1 MSYLKLT
8 GITKKFGGNLVLDQ
22 VDLTASKGEMITLLG
37 PSGCGKSTLLRCI
50 SGLTDLEAGSIA
62 LDERELTALAPRER
76 EVGMVFQSYALFPN
90 LNVRDNI
97 GYGLKMKGT
106 KKEVIHGRVDELLKL
121 VDLTDKSHAYP
132 HELSGGQQQRVALA
146 RSLAVQPKLMLLD
159 EPLSALDAK
168 IRKNLRMEIRQLQQK
183 MGMTMI
189 FVTHDQEEALMISDR
204 ICVMNQGRIVQE
216 GSPEQIYTAPRSEF
230 VARFIGNY
238 NVLGPE
244 EAGRLHGLSA
254 QPGVSY
260 AIRPESITLIPMDSD
275 GNPLIES
282 RETAAAANGL
292 ASSSLGQG
300 ASGRS
305 GTGTGGTPFTVP
317 GKVVSLV
324 MLGNIL
330 RYEVEAAGLSLTVDC
345 LAGQGLGAFRPG
357 EQSDVIL
364 SLNPADCI
372 PLEKDGA

>member
-8 GITKKFGGNLVLDQ
+8 GITKKFGGTLVLNQ

-62 LDERELTALAPRER
+62 LDERELTSLAPRER

-90 LNVRDNI
+90 LNVMDNI
-97 GYGLKMKGT
+97 GYGLKMKGI
-106 KKEVIHGRVDELLKL
+106 KKEVIRGRVDELLKL

-244 EAGRLHGLSA
+244 EAVKLSGLGAKS
-254 QPGVSY
+254 GVSY
-260 AIRPESITLIPMDSD
+260 AIRPESITLIPVDRD

-282 RETAAAANGL
+282 RETAAAAI
-292 ASSSLGQG
+292 APASLGQG

-305 GTGTGGTPFTVP
+305 GSGMGNAPFTLP

-345 LAGQGLGAFRPG
+345 LAGQGLGALRPG
-357 EQSDVIL
+357 EQSNVIL
-364 SLNPADCI
+364 SINPADCI

>member
-8 GITKKFGGNLVLDQ
+8 GITKKFGGTLVLNQ

-62 LDERELTALAPRER
+62 LDERELTPLAPRER

-90 LNVRDNI
+90 LNVMDNI
-97 GYGLKMKGT
+97 GYGLKMKGV
-106 KKEVIHGRVDELLKL
+106 KKEVIRGRVDELLKL

-260 AIRPESITLIPMDSD
+260 AIRPESITLIPVDHD

-282 RETAAAANGL
+282 RETAAAAI
-292 ASSSLGQG
+292 ASASLGQG

-345 LAGQGLGAFRPG
+345 LASQGLGAFRPG

-364 SLNPADCI
+364 SINPADCI